1 METVEKMLERNGKRE
16 TPENSG
22 RRTYRNTKKK
32 LKIDDE
38 RGKRIETLK
47 NNEKSRAA
55 ASTTKKKEG
64 KLLENEGKLMEN
76 EGQLMEDEGKT
87 SGK

>member
-1 METVEKMLERNGKRE
+1 MLERNGKRE

-55 ASTTKKKEG
+55 ASTTKKKRRKTIG
-64 KLLENEGKLMEN
+64 KRRKTNGK
-76 EGQLMEDEGKT
+76 
-87 SGK
+87 